1 MYKITNLKSGF
12 FQYRNAKNLAT
23 FLKYNSSKKYNIEE
37 IESIDIKNIFYA
49 VLACAMMLLF
59 IFGFIYFATNGYSIS
74 N

>member
-12 FQYRNAKNLAT
+12 FQYRNAKNLTT
-23 FLKYNSSKKYNIEE
+23 FLKYNSNEKYNIEE

-59 IFGFIYFATNGYSIS
+59 VFGFIYFATN
-74 N
+74 